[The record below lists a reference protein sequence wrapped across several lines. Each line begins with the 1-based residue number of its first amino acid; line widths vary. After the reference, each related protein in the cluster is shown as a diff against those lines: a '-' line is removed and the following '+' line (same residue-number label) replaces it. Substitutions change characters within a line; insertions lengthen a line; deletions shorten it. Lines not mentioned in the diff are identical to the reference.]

1 MVPIE
6 VVMNFLT
13 RSQYVDS
20 WNRTSPGLGDPD
32 SPIWEG
38 EKYRGIECNYFVT
51 IKPTCNS
58 KHRGVPVPDDDS
70 PIPDW
75 AKNYLKGN
83 VLCYNAGDITEEWGL
98 TDYDDI
104 VLFLLR
110 WS

>member
-13 RSQYVDS
+13 RSQYIES

-32 SPIWEG
+32 SPIWKG
-38 EKYRGIECNYFVT
+38 EKYWGVKCSYFVG

-58 KHRGVPVPDDDS
+58 KGLPVPDCDS
-70 PIPDW
+70 PVSDW
-75 AKNYLKGN
+75 AKKYLKGE
-83 VLCYNAGDITEEWGL
+83 VLCYSASNIKEEWGL